1 MKSICP
7 VPFSRIFVRKTFC
20 ESLSKHLRQSLFLAK
35 FHAVSIFFWRSLDGC
50 FWSKTILGGAS
61 YFRRESNIQTTKASL
76 KKLLLET
83 NWKWKFWVLFRE
95 QKIKSNLSSC
105 VSIGCAVLFWAPI
118 FLRDRKFGRPEMN
131 LFTPVV
137 KSSAF
142 FDLVSKPLVKGFAN
156 AIISFKKT
164 LLL

>member
-105 VSIGCAVLFWAPI
+105 VSIGCAVLFEPPFFCVTENSGDQKWIYSPLSLSLLH
-118 FLRDRKFGRPEMN
+118 FLIWSVN
-131 LFTPVV
+131 L
-137 KSSAF
+137 
-142 FDLVSKPLVKGFAN
+142 L
-156 AIISFKKT
+156 
-164 LLL
+164 